1 MVIKQ
6 ADIEDAPDILALQK
20 LAYRSE
26 ADLYG
31 DDQIP
36 PMMQGIDEIQVELA
50 ERLCLKASAEGDM
63 IVGSVRAQMKEGTCL
78 IGRLIVDPNVQNQ
91 GIGTA
96 LMLELEKRFRQAE
109 RFELFTCHRSEKN
122 LHLYRKLGY
131 REYRTEKVNDRL
143 NLVYLEKQNKT
154 A

>member
-6 ADIEDAPDILALQK
+6 ANIEDAPDILALQK

-36 PMMQGIDEIQVELA
+36 PMMQTIDEIQGELA
-50 ERLCLKASAEGDM
+50 ERLCLKASAEGGM
-63 IVGSVRAQMKEGTCL
+63 IVGSVRAQMKEGACL
-78 IGRLIVDPNVQNQ
+78 IGRLIVHPNFQNQ

-109 RFELFTCHRSEKN
+109 RFELFTGHRSEKN